1 MRLVTFVNNGSARLG
16 ALRETD
22 GRLGVVDLHQADSRL
37 PVDMVSFLE
46 QDGPAR
52 RLAETAANSAST
64 TLELSSVRL
73 LAPVPRPGKIICIGL
88 NYRDH
93 AEETN
98 QAIPDYPTVFSK
110 YSTAAI
116 GAFEPIIL
124 PRVSVKV
131 DYEGELGVVI
141 GRRGRYIPESQ
152 ALEHVAGYLPFH
164 DVSAR
169 DFQMRTSQWTI
180 GKTFDT
186 FAPMGPALVTADEI
200 PDPHSLDIRVTV
212 SGELL
217 QASNTRH
224 LIFPVPHLIAYL
236 SQVMTLE
243 PGDVIAT
250 GTPGGVGA
258 ARTPPRFLKAG
269 DEVRI
274 EIERLGT
281 LVNPVVAESEHPE
294 L

>member
-1 MRLVTFVNNGSARLG
+1 MMRLG
-16 ALRETD
+16 ALCSRAERRTI
-22 GRLGVVDLHQADSRL
+22 VDLNLAEPRL
-37 PVDMVSFLE
+37 PADMLGFLE
-46 QDGPAR
+46 AGEPAR
-52 RLAETAANSAST
+52 QLTEKVVNNAAHEIDLADV
-64 TLELSSVRL
+64 TLK
-73 LAPVPRPGKIICIGL
+73 APVPRPGKIICIGL

-93 AEETN
+93 AEETG
-98 QAIPDYPTVFSK
+98 QAIPEYPTVFSK

-116 GAFEPIIL
+116 GPGEPIVL
-124 PRVSVKV
+124 PRVSHKV

-141 GRRGRYIPESQ
+141 GKRGRYISESQ

-212 SGELL
+212 SDDLV
-217 QASNTRH
+217 QVSNTRH
-224 LIFPVPHLIAYL
+224 LIFDVPYLIAYL

-250 GTPGGVGA
+250 GTPGGVGV

-269 DEVRI
+269 DEVSI

-281 LVNPVVAESEHPE
+281 LINPVVAESEYPQP
-294 L
+294 